1 MKQNRLVILLLL
13 IFSVLMSLPF
23 LVPSTG
29 AVALVALIPLLC
41 AERIASINGIK
52 RFFWWYYVAFVLFN
66 ALTTWWVCK
75 ATVGGGIFAVLANS
89 AFMSIIFAL
98 FRVSKKRFNGVIP
111 YLLLAS
117 AWIAWE
123 RFYLTG
129 AQISWPWLVF
139 GNAFGRTT
147 GLVQWY
153 EYTGVLGG
161 SLWVWMS
168 NLSIFGIL
176 VSLSDGSFYLWNKK
190 ARYSAALG
198 LAILIL
204 GPIACS
210 KVIYAK
216 YRERADEGRLEVIM
230 AQSNFD
236 PYQKLKSIPQSAQNR
251 QVIDLFHKELT
262 VRDSLK
268 TYPSEVSLLMLPE
281 TFCSDIWL
289 SSPQDSPTWRSF
301 ENELIRKY
309 PNTNLLFGASTHK
322 AFLTDSS
329 PDIHARR
336 FRDGSGWYLS
346 YNSAFIFD
354 GRGRVERTDKSK
366 LVVGSELTPYPE
378 LFVPLDDAL
387 GGVMGRDVPQGY
399 AKNLHV
405 VEYSQSGSVERSI
418 PIGVPICYES
428 IYPEFC
434 AQYVRKGAQA
444 LCIITNDGW
453 WGNTAGYRQHFSYS
467 RLRAIELRRDIAR
480 CANTGISAFIDQRGD
495 VLEQSKWWTPDVLR
509 SKINLTSYQTFFAQ
523 NGDITGR
530 ICTMMFVIL
539 LLSLCVKFIV
549 KK

>member
-1 MKQNRLVILLLL
+1 MKQNRLVVLLLL
-13 IFSVLMSLPF
+13 IFSVLMSVPF
-23 LVPSTG
+23 LVPSMG
-29 AVALVALIPLLC
+29 AVALIALIPLLC
-41 AERIASINGIK
+41 AERLASINGIR
-52 RFFWWYYVAFVLFN
+52 RFFWWYYAAFVLFN
-66 ALTTWWVCK
+66 AFTTWWVCK

-89 AFMSIIFAL
+89 AFMSAIFAI
-98 FRVSKKRFNGVIP
+98 FRLSKKRFSGVVP

-117 AWIAWE
+117 VWIAWE

-153 EYTGVLGG
+153 EYTGLLGG
-161 SLWVWMS
+161 SLWVWMA

-176 VSLSDGSFYLWNKK
+176 VSLSDGSFYSWNKK
-190 ARYSAALG
+190 ARYSAAFG
-198 LAILIL
+198 LALLIL
-204 GPIACS
+204 GPIVCS
-210 KVIYAK
+210 KAIYSR
-216 YRERADEGRLEVIM
+216 YRERADEGQLEVIM

-236 PYQKLKSIPQSAQNR
+236 PYQKLKSIPQSLQNR
-251 QVIDLFHKELT
+251 QVIDLFHKELAM
-262 VRDSLK
+262 RDSLNV
-268 TYPSEVSLLMLPE
+268 YPSEVSLLVLPE

-289 SSPQDSPTWRSF
+289 SSPQDSPTWQSF
-301 ENELIRKY
+301 ENELIGKY
-309 PNTNLLFGASTHK
+309 PNTNLLFGASTHE
-322 AFLTDSS
+322 AFLTDNA

-336 FRDGSGWYLS
+336 FRDGLGWYLS

-354 GRGRVERTDKSK
+354 GTGRIERTDKSK

-405 VEYSQSGSVERSI
+405 VEYSQDGYVERTI

-434 AQYVRKGAQA
+434 AQYIRKGALA
-444 LCIITNDGW
+444 LCVITNDGW

-495 VLEQSKWWTPDVLR
+495 VLEQSKWWTPDVLE
-509 SKINLTSYQTFFAQ
+509 SKINLTLYQTFFAKY
-523 NGDITGR
+523 GDIIGR
-530 ICTMMFVIL
+530 ICTMMAVML
-539 LLSLCVKFIV
+539 VLALCVKFIV